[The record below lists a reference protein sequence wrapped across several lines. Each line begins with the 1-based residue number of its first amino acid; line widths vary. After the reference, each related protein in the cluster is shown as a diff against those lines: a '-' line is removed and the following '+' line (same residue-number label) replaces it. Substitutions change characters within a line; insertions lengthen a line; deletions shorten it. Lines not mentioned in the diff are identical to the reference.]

1 MGTTPAPWFTG
12 VIVSGL
18 QRLAAMRLPSTP
30 LDGDLRLAA
39 AVWIAALW
47 ARRAWDAE
55 RDAPRLEAAFLALA
69 SMARR
74 WPAPAELLDY
84 LPPRPQPPALPPP
97 PPGPA
102 ALAHLAAL
110 KARFATAAPAR
121 PRAHPET
128 GS

>member
-47 ARRAWDAE
+47 ARREWEAE

-69 SMARR
+69 SVARR
-74 WPAPAELLDY
+74 WPAPAELIDH
-84 LPPRPQPPALPPP
+84 LPPKPTPRALP
-97 PPGPA
+97 A
-102 ALAHLAAL
+102 
-110 KARFATAAPAR
+110 
-121 PRAHPET
+121 PRARAGLRHLTAIKHLLGDLQP
-128 GS
+128 

>member
-1 MGTTPAPWFTG
+1 MSLPATPTDSA
-12 VIVSGL
+12 L
-18 QRLAAMRLPSTP
+18 KLA
-30 LDGDLRLAA
+30 G
-39 AVWIAALW
+39 AVWVETLW
-47 ARRAWDAE
+47 ARRSWYQDT
-55 RDAPRLEAAFLALA
+55 DPQRLSIAFTALA
-69 SMARR
+69 GHARR

-110 KARFATAAPAR
+110 KARFAPTAPAR

>member
-1 MGTTPAPWFTG
+1 MSLPATPTDSA
-12 VIVSGL
+12 L
-18 QRLAAMRLPSTP
+18 KLA
-30 LDGDLRLAA
+30 G
-39 AVWIAALW
+39 AVWVETLW
-47 ARRAWDAE
+47 ARRAWDTE

-69 SMARR
+69 GHARR

-102 ALAHLAAL
+102 AQAHLAAL
-110 KARFATAAPAR
+110 KARFATTAPPQ

>member
-1 MGTTPAPWFTG
+1 MGTTPAPWFTS

-18 QRLAAMRLPSTP
+18 QRLAAMRLPATP

-69 SMARR
+69 SHARR
-74 WPAPAELLDY
+74 WPAPAELLDQ
-84 LPPRPQPPALPPP
+84 LPAKSPPKALPPP

-102 ALAHLAAL
+102 AQAHLAAL
-110 KARFATAAPAR
+110 KARIATVPPPR
-121 PRAHPET
+121 PRPRRET
-128 GS
+128 GQ